1 MTQAMEPMSSVDTA
15 WLHMDQDENHMMITG
30 VLVLDQPLDPGLF
43 RKLLADRLLHFDR
56 FRQKV
61 IEHNGKTYWENDP
74 HFHID
79 NHVHRIGLPEPAGQ
93 AELQELVADLAS
105 ESLDFHHPLWQFHL
119 VDHYQDGAALIC
131 RIHHCIADGLALV
144 QVLMSL
150 ADEFWDPH
158 TLDLHPHRETS
169 LLARLSRPLRQVAK
183 SGAHLAHNL
192 MSEGME
198 LARHPGKVRQWAEE
212 GEHIARE
219 LIQLGLLPQD
229 PQTRLH
235 TALAGR
241 KRIAWAQPL
250 DLAAVKETAHRL
262 GGTVN
267 DVLMTCAAGAL
278 RYYLTEA
285 DSCPTGDIHVAV
297 PFNLRS
303 RDQVVNTLGNR
314 FGLVIVPLPV
324 NEADPQKRYERVRKA
339 MTDLKNSVQPHVT
352 FGLLELL
359 GKGPAALEK
368 FALDRLSDK
377 ASLVMT
383 NVPGPASPLRIA
395 GARILQPLV
404 WVPQSGHLGV
414 GFSILSY
421 AGSVQFGVIAD
432 SRMVPDPDKVT
443 GYFRESFRELQKH
456 ACRRQ

>member
-30 VLVLDQPLDPGLF
+30 VLVLDRPLDPGMF
-43 RKLLADRLLHFDR
+43 KKLLVERLLHFDR

-61 IEHNGKTYWENDP
+61 VEHNGKAYWQNDP
-74 HFHID
+74 HFHLD

-93 AELQELVADLAS
+93 AELEELVADLAS

-119 VDHYQDGAALIC
+119 VDRYEDGAALIS

-150 ADEFWDPH
+150 ADAAGDPPAPE
-158 TLDLHPHRETS
+158 LDPLRETS
-169 LLARLSRPLRQVAK
+169 LLERLSRPLRQVAQA
-183 SGAHLAHNL
+183 GAHLGHNL
-192 MSEGME
+192 ISEGMD
-198 LARHPGKVRQWAEE
+198 LARHPAKVRQWAEQA
-212 GEHIARE
+212 EHIARE
-219 LIQLGLLPQD
+219 LVGLGLLPRD

-235 TALAGR
+235 APLGGR

-250 DLAAVKETAHRL
+250 ELAAVKETAHQL

-267 DVLMTCAAGAL
+267 DVLMSCAAGAL
-278 RYYLTEA
+278 RNYLTEA
-285 DSCPTGDIHVAV
+285 DTIPGSEIHVAV

-303 RDQVVNTLGNR
+303 RDQTVSTLGNQ
-314 FGLVIVPLPV
+314 FGLVIVALPV
-324 NEADPQKRYERVRKA
+324 NEADVLKRYQQVRAA
-339 MTDLKNSVQPHVT
+339 MTDLKNSVQPQVT
-352 FGLLELL
+352 FGLLDLL
-359 GKGPAALEK
+359 GKGPVSLEK
-368 FALDRLSDK
+368 SALDMLSDK

-383 NVPGPASPLRIA
+383 NVPGPASVLSIA

-432 SRMVPDPDKVT
+432 SQMVADPGKVT
-443 GYFRESFRELQKH
+443 RYFEESFCELRDH
-456 ACRRQ
+456 AFRRQ